1 MNIEREN
8 KRKTI
13 PRNPV
18 QDRGIKTKQ
27 KLIETGK
34 EIFSKHGFH
43 DITADEIAH
52 SAGLSVGTFYA
63 YFIDKQDIFFAVLD
77 DYLME
82 FDRIISEG
90 IQNFLAITDA
100 DISTTLTNIVRLV
113 FKEHKKSSFFMK
125 EFIKMSLSDEE
136 VNRRLHIMDMRVR
149 DVLTENLLAIGID
162 EKRAVSISF
171 VIYYALEG
179 VIHKI
184 ALDDEEVDE
193 NAVLLELTSLLSGY
207 IVHLSLR

>member
-27 KLIETGK
+27 RLIEAGK
-34 EIFSKHGFH
+34 ELFSRHGFH
-43 DITADEIAH
+43 SITADDIAH

-63 YFIDKQDIFFAVLD
+63 YFVDKQDIFFAVLD
-77 DYLME
+77 DYLIE
-82 FDRIISEG
+82 YDRIISEG
-90 IQNFLAITDA
+90 IKTFLANTDS
-100 DISTTLTNIVRLV
+100 DISTILTNIVRLILE
-113 FKEHKKSSFFMK
+113 EHKKSSSFMK
-125 EFIKMSLSDEE
+125 EFIRMSYSDEQ
-136 VNRRLHIMDMRVR
+136 VNKRLNIMDMRVKNA
-149 DVLTENLLAIGID
+149 LQENLLAIGID
-162 EKRAVSISF
+162 EKRALSISF

-193 NAVLLELTSLLSGY
+193 NAVLLELTLLFSGY
-207 IVHLSLR
+207 VENL